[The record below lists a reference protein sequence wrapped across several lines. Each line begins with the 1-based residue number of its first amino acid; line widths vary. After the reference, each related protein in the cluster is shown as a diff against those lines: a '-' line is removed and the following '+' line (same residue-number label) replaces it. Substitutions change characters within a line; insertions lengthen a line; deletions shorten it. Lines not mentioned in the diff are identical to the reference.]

1 MKRRGLEKRLRLAG
15 CILKREGS
23 SHSLYNACHRASRT
37 PPYDQARYFA
47 DDRLLSRYLPA
58 GISATAKRF
67 EKSCATPISS
77 RICETW
83 PRWWV

>member
-37 PPYDQARYFA
+37 PPYD
-47 DDRLLSRYLPA
+47 
-58 GISATAKRF
+58 
-67 EKSCATPISS
+67 
-77 RICETW
+77 
-83 PRWWV
+83 